1 MTNQLEILKS
11 EARFVAIT
19 VWSHSNYY
27 LSHLSHY
34 VYGNAFIPKPSSS
47 STSLVVA
54 NLPS

>member
-19 VWSHSNYY
+19 VWSPNYY